1 MRVSEMKH
9 QIIIDRMFYGNC
21 SVKPD
26 KRINGELADSRLRA
40 D

>member
-1 MRVSEMKH
+1 MRVSEMKR
-9 QIIIDRMFYGNC
+9 QVIIDRMFCRNC